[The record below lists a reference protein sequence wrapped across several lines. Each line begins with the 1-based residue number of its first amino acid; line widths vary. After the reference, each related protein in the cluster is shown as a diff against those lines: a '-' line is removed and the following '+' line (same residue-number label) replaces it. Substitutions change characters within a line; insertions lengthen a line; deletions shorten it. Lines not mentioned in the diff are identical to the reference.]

1 MKYADYLVLLA
12 RKGTVLQVMTH
23 RLIEIG
29 KFYAMGMNVEKT
41 KVIRISGNH
50 HQYR

>member
-12 RKGTVLQVMTH
+12 ERGTVLQGTTH

-29 KFYAMGMNVEKT
+29 KFYGMRMNVEKT
-41 KVIRISGNH
+41 
-50 HQYR
+50 

>member
-12 RKGTVLQVMTH
+12 KKGTVLKGMSH

-29 KFYAMGMNVEKT
+29 KFYGIGMNVKKT
-41 KVIRISGNH
+41 KEL
-50 HQYR
+50 